1 MKVLIL
7 AGGFGTRL
15 SEETGIK
22 PKPMVEIGEKP
33 ILWHILKT
41 YSHYGYNEFV
51 ILLGYKGY
59 MIKEYFANYFL
70 HNSSVTIDLK
80 NNSIEVLN
88 NKSENWKI
96 TLLDTGLNTYT
107 GGRIKQAKNIV
118 GGEKFLLTYGDGVS
132 DVNFK
137 ELVDF
142 HNNHNGIITMTTVQ
156 PQSRYGT
163 IEFGKDD
170 AQVKS
175 FQEKPK
181 GERGWINGGF
191 FVCDPEVFDY
201 IDDSPNC
208 VFEREPLEKMSADKK
223 LYAYKHDSFWRAMDS
238 LKDKNDL
245 EELWNTNKA
254 KWKIWNT

>member
-1 MKVLIL
+1 MKALFL

-22 PKPMVEIGEKP
+22 PKPMVEIGGKP
-33 ILWHILKT
+33 ILWHILKI
-41 YSHYGYNEFV
+41 YSHYGFNDFV

-80 NNSIEVLN
+80 NNEVSVLN
-88 NKSENWKI
+88 NKSENWKV
-96 TLLDTGLNTYT
+96 TLLDTGLNTMT
-107 GGRIKQAKNIV
+107 GGRIKQAKELV
-118 GGEKFLLTYGDGVS
+118 GNEKFLLTYGDGVS
-132 DVNFK
+132 DVNLK
-137 ELVDF
+137 DLVRF
-142 HNNHNGIITMTTVQ
+142 HDSHKGIITMTTVQ

-163 IEFGKDD
+163 IAYGDD
-170 AQVKS
+170 DKLVKS
-175 FQEKPK
+175 FEEKPK

-201 IDDSPNC
+201 IVNDSNS
-208 VFEREPLEKMSADKK
+208 VFERDPIENMSKDEK
-223 LYAYKHDSFWRAMDS
+223 LYAYKHSGFWRAMDS

-245 EELWNTNKA
+245 EDLWATNKA
-254 KWKIWNT
+254 DWKLW

>member
-22 PKPMVEIGEKP
+22 PKPMVEIGGKP
-33 ILWHILKT
+33 ILWHILKS
-41 YSHYGYNEFV
+41 YSQYGFKEFV

-80 NNSIEVLN
+80 NNEISVLN
-88 NKSENWKI
+88 NKSEDWKI
-96 TLLDTGLNTYT
+96 TLLDTGLNTMT
-107 GGRIKQAKNIV
+107 GGRIKQAKDIV
-118 GGEKFLLTYGDGVS
+118 GDEKFLLTYGDGVS

-137 ELVDF
+137 ELVKF
-142 HNNHNGIITMTTVQ
+142 HDDHKGIITMTTIQ

-163 IEFGKDD
+163 IEYGEDD
-170 AQVKS
+170 KLVKS

-201 IDDSPNC
+201 IDNDSQC
-208 VFEREPLEKMSADKK
+208 VFERNPLENMSKDQK
-223 LYAYKHDSFWRAMDS
+223 LYAYKHYKFWRAMDS

-245 EELWNTNKA
+245 EELWNTNNA
-254 KWKIWNT
+254 QWKIWE

>member
-22 PKPMVEIGEKP
+22 PKPMVEIGGKP

-41 YSHYGYNEFV
+41 YSHYGFNEFV

-70 HNSSVTIDLK
+70 HNSSVTIDIK
-80 NNSIEVLN
+80 NNAIEVLD

-96 TLLDTGLNTYT
+96 TLLDTGLNTMT
-107 GGRIKQAKNIV
+107 GGRIKQAKELIGND
-118 GGEKFLLTYGDGVS
+118 KFMLTYGDGVS
-132 DVNFK
+132 DVNIK

-142 HNNHNGIITMTTVQ
+142 HNDHDGIITMTTVQ

-163 IEFGKDD
+163 IAYGDD
-170 AQVKS
+170 DKQVKS
-175 FQEKPK
+175 FEEKPK

-201 IDDSPNC
+201 IEDSTRC

-223 LYAYKHDSFWRAMDS
+223 LYAFKHKGFWRAMDS

-245 EELWNTNKA
+245 ENLWNSNKA
-254 KWKIWNT
+254 KWKIWKT

>member
-22 PKPMVEIGEKP
+22 PKPMVEIGGKP
-33 ILWHILKT
+33 ILWHILKS
-41 YSHYGYNEFV
+41 YSNHGFTEFV

-80 NNSIEVLN
+80 NNNISVLN
-88 NKSENWKI
+88 NKSEDWKI
-96 TLLDTGLNTYT
+96 TLLDTGLNTMT
-107 GGRIKQAKNIV
+107 GGRIKQAKEIV
-118 GGEKFLLTYGDGVS
+118 GDEKFLLTYGDGVS
-132 DVNFK
+132 DVDFK
-137 ELVDF
+137 SLVNF
-142 HNNHNGIITMTTVQ
+142 HNQHDGIITMTTIQ

-163 IEFGKDD
+163 IEYGDD
-170 AQVKS
+170 DKLVNS

-191 FVCDPEVFDY
+191 FVCDPEVLDY
-201 IDDSPNC
+201 INDDTQC
-208 VFEREPLEKMSADKK
+208 VFERDPLENMSNDGK
-223 LYAYKHDSFWRAMDS
+223 LYAYKHHSFWRAMDS

-245 EELWNTNKA
+245 EELWNTDKA
-254 KWKIWNT
+254 KWKTWK

>member
-22 PKPMVEIGEKP
+22 PKPMVEIGGKP
-33 ILWHILKT
+33 ILWHILKS
-41 YSHYGYNEFV
+41 YSQHGFNEFV

-80 NNSIEVLN
+80 NNEVSVLN

-96 TLLDTGLNTYT
+96 TLLDTGLHTMT
-107 GGRIKQAKNIV
+107 GGRIKQAKEIV
-118 GGEKFLLTYGDGVS
+118 GDEKFMLTYGDGVS
-132 DVNFK
+132 DVNFNK
-137 ELVDF
+137 LVDF
-142 HNNHNGIITMTTVQ
+142 HQGHKGIITMTTIQ

-163 IEFGKDD
+163 IEYGDD
-170 AQVKS
+170 DKLVKS

-201 IDDSPNC
+201 IDNDSQC
-208 VFEREPLEKMSADKK
+208 VFERNPLENMSKDEK
-223 LYAYKHDSFWRAMDS
+223 LYAYKHTSFWRAMDS

-245 EELWNTNKA
+245 EELWNTNNA
-254 KWKIWNT
+254 KWKNWE

>member
-1 MKVLIL
+1 MKALFL

-22 PKPMVEIGEKP
+22 PKPMVEIGGKP

-41 YSHYGYNEFV
+41 YSQYGFNDFV

-80 NNSIEVLN
+80 NNNISVLD

-96 TLLDTGLNTYT
+96 TLLDTGLNTMT
-107 GGRIKQAKNIV
+107 GGRIKQAKEIV
-118 GGEKFLLTYGDGVS
+118 GNEKFLLTYGDGVS
-132 DVNFK
+132 NVNL
-137 ELVDF
+137 ENLVDF
-142 HNNHNGIITMTTVQ
+142 HNSHKGIITMTTVQ

-163 IEFGKDD
+163 IEYGEDD
-170 AQVKS
+170 KLVKS
-175 FQEKPK
+175 FEEKPK
-181 GERGWINGGF
+181 GERGWINGGY
-191 FVCDPEVFDY
+191 FVCDPQVFDY
-201 IDDSPNC
+201 LSDDPSC
-208 VFEREPLEKMSADKK
+208 VFERDPLENMSKDEK
-223 LYAYKHDSFWRAMDS
+223 LYSYKHHGFWRAMDS

-245 EELWNTNKA
+245 EDLWNSNKA
-254 KWKIWNT
+254 EWKIW

>member
-22 PKPMVEIGEKP
+22 PKPMVEIGGKP
-33 ILWHILKT
+33 ILWHILKS
-41 YSHYGYNEFV
+41 YSHYGFNEFV

-80 NNSIEVLN
+80 NNEVSVLN
-88 NKSENWKI
+88 NKSEDWKI
-96 TLLDTGLNTYT
+96 TLLDTGLNTMT
-107 GGRIKQAKNIV
+107 GGRIKQAKEIV
-118 GGEKFLLTYGDGVS
+118 GDEKFLLTYGDGVS
-132 DVNFK
+132 DVNFNEIVK
-137 ELVDF
+137 F
-142 HNNHNGIITMTTVQ
+142 HGQHDGIITMTTIQ

-163 IEFGKDD
+163 IEYGDD
-170 AQVKS
+170 DKLVKS

-201 IDDSPNC
+201 IDNDSQC
-208 VFEREPLEKMSADKK
+208 VFERNPLENMSKDEK
-223 LYAYKHDSFWRAMDS
+223 LYAYKHTKFWRAMDS

-245 EELWNTNKA
+245 EELWNTNNA
-254 KWKIWNT
+254 KWKIWE

>member
-22 PKPMVEIGEKP
+22 PKPMVEIGGKP
-33 ILWHILKT
+33 ILWHILKS
-41 YSHYGYNEFV
+41 YSQYGFNEFV

-80 NNSIEVLN
+80 NNKVSVLN
-88 NKSENWKI
+88 NKSEDWKI
-96 TLLDTGLNTYT
+96 TLLDTGLNTMT
-107 GGRIKQAKNIV
+107 GGRIKQAKDIV
-118 GGEKFLLTYGDGVS
+118 GDEKFLLTYGDGVS
-132 DVNFK
+132 DVNFN
-137 ELVDF
+137 ELVNF
-142 HNNHNGIITMTTVQ
+142 HNEHKGIITMTTIQ

-163 IEFGKDD
+163 IEYGQDD
-170 AQVKS
+170 KLVKS

-201 IDDSPNC
+201 IDNDSQC
-208 VFEREPLEKMSADKK
+208 VFERNPLEKMSNDQK
-223 LYAYKHDSFWRAMDS
+223 LYAHKHTGFWRAMDS

-245 EELWNTNKA
+245 EELWNTNNA
-254 KWKIWNT
+254 KWKSWE

>member
-22 PKPMVEIGEKP
+22 PKPMVEIGGKP
-33 ILWHILKT
+33 ILWHILKS
-41 YSHYGYNEFV
+41 YSNHGFKEFV

-80 NNSIEVLN
+80 NNKISVLN
-88 NKSENWKI
+88 NKSEDWKI
-96 TLLDTGLNTYT
+96 TLLDTGLNTMT
-107 GGRIKQAKNIV
+107 GGRIKQAKEIV
-118 GGEKFLLTYGDGVS
+118 GDEKFLLTYGDGVS
-132 DVNFK
+132 DVDFK
-137 ELVDF
+137 NLVNF
-142 HNNHNGIITMTTVQ
+142 HNQHEGIITMTTIQ

-163 IEFGKDD
+163 IEYGDD
-170 AQVKS
+170 DKLVNS

-201 IDDSPNC
+201 INDDTQC
-208 VFEREPLEKMSADKK
+208 VFERDPLENMSNDGK
-223 LYAYKHDSFWRAMDS
+223 LFAFKHHSFWRAMDS

-245 EELWNTNKA
+245 EELWNTDKA
-254 KWKIWNT
+254 KWKTWK

>member
-22 PKPMVEIGEKP
+22 PKPMVEIGGKP
-33 ILWHILKT
+33 ILWHILKS
-41 YSHYGYNEFV
+41 YSQHGFNEFV

-59 MIKEYFANYFL
+59 MIKEYFVNYFL
-70 HNSSVTIDLK
+70 HNSSVTVDLK
-80 NNSIEVLN
+80 NNEVSVLN

-96 TLLDTGLNTYT
+96 TLLDTGLNTMT
-107 GGRIKQAKNIV
+107 GGRIKQAKEIV
-118 GGEKFLLTYGDGVS
+118 GDEKFHLTYGDGVS
-132 DVNFK
+132 NVNFK
-137 ELVDF
+137 ELVNF
-142 HNNHNGIITMTTVQ
+142 HDEHKGIITMTTIQ

-163 IEFGKDD
+163 IEYGQDD
-170 AQVKS
+170 ELVKS

-201 IDDSPNC
+201 IDNDSQC
-208 VFEREPLEKMSADKK
+208 VFERNPLENMSNDKK
-223 LYAYKHDSFWRAMDS
+223 LYAYKHTGFWRAMDS

-245 EELWNTNKA
+245 EELWNTNNA
-254 KWKIWNT
+254 KWKNWE